1 MAKSNHTPMQRKHSK
16 GGKAFGALIFEI
28 FRTYNRLSAVGDDLS
43 REFGLSSARWRVLGS
58 AYQEPKTASA
68 IARERGLTRQSV
80 QQIVHSLIKDGLVEL
95 KDNANHKSA
104 KLVAATSL
112 GKRAVRGANKKSIAW
127 QNHIANA
134 VSATDI
140 DVTMR
145 TLVRLRNRLE
155 EKYE

>member
-1 MAKSNHTPMQRKHSK
+1 MAKSTQNHMQRKHSK

-28 FRTYNRLSAVGDDLS
+28 FRTYNRLIAAGDDLS
-43 REFGLSSARWRVLGS
+43 KEFGLSSARWRVLGS

-104 KLVAATSL
+104 KLVAPTSI
-112 GKRAVRGANKKSIAW
+112 GRRAVRGANTKSIAW
-127 QNHIANA
+127 QNHIANV
-134 VSATDI
+134 VSATDLEI
-140 DVTMR
+140 TMR